1 MLQLISC
8 GLYLAEAAGE
18 VCGGEVVIRLIYLPR
33 QIRPSNLKVVV
44 FVFEQPVKTA
54 IAPGSRAVGDNH
66 VLAGIVADVI
76 FDQVVPVD
84 DSGFAFGDVKQ
95 VFIQITKFIKVIY
108 VDFPETCNCQ
118 DFLYKGMGTVAPFQQ
133 VLSA

>member
-1 MLQLISC
+1 
-8 GLYLAEAAGE
+8 
-18 VCGGEVVIRLIYLPR
+18 VIRLIYLPR

-54 IAPGSRAVGDNH
+54 IAPGGRAVGDDH

-76 FDQVVPVD
+76 FDQALPIE

-95 VFIQITKFIKVIY
+95 VFIQITKLIKVIN
-108 VDFPETCNCQ
+108 VDFPESCNRK
-118 DFLYKGMGTVAPFQQ
+118 DFLYKGIGTVAPFQQ